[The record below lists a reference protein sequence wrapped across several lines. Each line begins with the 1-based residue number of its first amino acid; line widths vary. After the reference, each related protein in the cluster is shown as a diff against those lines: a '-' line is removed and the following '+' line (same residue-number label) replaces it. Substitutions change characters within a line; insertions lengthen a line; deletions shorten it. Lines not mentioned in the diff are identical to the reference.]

1 MITRFFALAFLLC
14 WIITIPIALQ
24 TQNLISI
31 RLLPPPVQWLIGIVP
46 FIAAVLVARRT
57 ASWAAFKE
65 NLLRFRVGLVWY
77 AAAIVLPWAILL
89 ISLGV
94 QLSVSANLPSLSF
107 EPSIAVFALIWF
119 VLAFGEEAGWR
130 GFALPRM
137 VESQGFWKASTVLG
151 VLWCVWH
158 YPKLFCSPFL
168 HFDYQSFIILGLFS
182 VQIII
187 ANYLI
192 CWLFMKTRS
201 VMITSLF
208 HTSWNL
214 VATVHMMAAIH
225 ITLTLT
231 LAAVTAIVLYSDRA
245 SVAGWVKSP
254 ARKMAAGAHS

>member
-1 MITRFFALAFLLC
+1 MITRFFILAFLLC

-31 RLLPPPVQWLIGIVP
+31 RLLPPPAQWLIGIVP
-46 FIAAVLVARRT
+46 FVAAVWVARRT
-57 ASWAAFKE
+57 EAWAAFKE

-77 AAAIVLPWAILL
+77 ATAIILPWAILL

-94 QLSVSANLPSLSF
+94 RWPVGAKLPSFSF
-107 EPSIAVFALIWF
+107 APSIAIFALVWL

-130 GFALPRM
+130 GFALPHM

-158 YPKLFCSPFL
+158 YPKFFCSPFL
-168 HFDYQSFIILGLFS
+168 HFDRESLIGLGLFS
-182 VQIII
+182 IQIVI

-208 HTSWNL
+208 HASWNL
-214 VATVHMMAAIH
+214 VATVYLMAAID

-231 LAAVTAIVLYSDRA
+231 LAVVTAIILYSDRA
-245 SVAGWVKSP
+245 QVACWAKSP
-254 ARKMAAGAHS
+254 ARKMAAGGHS